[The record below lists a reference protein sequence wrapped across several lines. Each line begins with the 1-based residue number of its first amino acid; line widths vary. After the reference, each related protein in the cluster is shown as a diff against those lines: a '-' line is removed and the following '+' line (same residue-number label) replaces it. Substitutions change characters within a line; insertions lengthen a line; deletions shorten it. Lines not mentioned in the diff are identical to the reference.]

1 MQTTWMP
8 STESGVIHNRAELP
22 DSVFAFP
29 RQRKE
34 PLTDADHVRNAL
46 ARFDQVEGVSDS
58 DRDLAFANIRA
69 AARFYGVELHEKS
82 RRDLGNRLPICTGL
96 KRPRIPSSG
105 RFAYCSSGSAS
116 GNASGASS
124 KIFDMVQRGLSVS
137 WMSSMRQ

>member
-8 STESGVIHNRAELP
+8 STETGVIHNRAELP
-22 DSVFAFP
+22 ESVFAFP

-58 DRDLAFANIRA
+58 NRDLAFANIRA

-82 RRDLGNRLPICTGL
+82 WRDLGN
-96 KRPRIPSSG
+96 
-105 RFAYCSSGSAS
+105 
-116 GNASGASS
+116 
-124 KIFDMVQRGLSVS
+124 
-137 WMSSMRQ
+137 